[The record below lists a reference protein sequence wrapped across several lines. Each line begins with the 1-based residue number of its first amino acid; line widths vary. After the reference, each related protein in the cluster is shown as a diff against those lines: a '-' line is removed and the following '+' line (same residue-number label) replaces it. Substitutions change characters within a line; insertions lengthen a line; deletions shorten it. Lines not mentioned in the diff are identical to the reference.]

1 MKAKLPPLVLSTP
14 RQVCAAP
21 RTHQHATHAVKN
33 KSVDRSSEKES
44 GPRSTED
51 SKADGSS
58 FREALF
64 GPSAS
69 DQEAAL
75 AMSGGFGEG
84 GGQSQGQGGQQQDE
98 RGGRR
103 SKGAASSSRRQKDAD
118 STESASELAQSST
131 LSAEG
136 WMELELES
144 RVAGKIRL
152 SVLKEEGLLRARV
165 VVGNPLAA
173 DWMREHLASVEKQ
186 LAEELGCRV
195 KLEMK

>member
-1 MKAKLPPLVLSTP
+1 MKAKLPPLVLNTP
-14 RQVCAAP
+14 RQGCATP
-21 RTHQHATHAVKN
+21 RTHHHATHAVKS
-33 KSVDRSSEKES
+33 KSVDRSSEKDG

-51 SKADGSS
+51 SKADGNS

-84 GGQSQGQGGQQQDE
+84 GGQSQGQGGKQQDE

-103 SKGAASSSRRQKDAD
+103 SKGAASSSRAQKDTD
-118 STESASELAQSST
+118 STESASELAQSAN
-131 LSAEG
+131 LAAEG
-136 WMELELES
+136 WVELELES

-186 LAEELGCRV
+186 LAEELGCWV